1 MIPLRQSTASQIIT
15 LGQFVDATD
24 GFTTEDA
31 LSIAN
36 TDIKLHK
43 WGGTAFTNK
52 NSGGATFIANGVYY
66 ATLDATDTN
75 TIGPMP
81 IYCTMSGARP
91 IRLNTIV
98 LDEPVYDSLYTVGGT
113 DYLPVD
119 VIQIGSSTSAATRQ
133 SQLLQYAMNASTVAV
148 SPTPTTTAF
157 AGGLTGASYPDN
169 CFRNAAIVFTSG
181 SNASLTPR
189 TVSAFTSSSGLF
201 TVSPA
206 LPFAPS
212 SGDTFL
218 IVGVAV

>member
-24 GFTTEDA
+24 GATTEDA
-31 LSIAN
+31 LTIAN

-43 WGGTAFTNK
+43 WGGTTLTNK
-52 NSGGATFIANGVYY
+52 NSGGATFISSGIYY
-66 ATLDATDTN
+66 ATLDATDSN

-81 IYCTMSGARP
+81 IYCTMAGARP

-119 VIQIGSSTSAATRQ
+119 AIQIAGSTTAATNQ
-133 SQLLQYAMNASTVAV
+133 SQLLQFAVNSSTVAV
-148 SPTPTTTAF
+148 SPTPSTTSF

-169 CFRNAAIVFTSG
+169 CFRNAVIVFTSG
-181 SNASLTPR
+181 SNANLTPR
-189 TVSAFTSSSGLF
+189 VVRTFTSSSGLF

-206 LPFAPS
+206 LPFAPTS
-212 SGDTFL
+212 ADTFL

>member
-1 MIPLRQSTASQIIT
+1 MLPLRQSTASQIIT

-24 GFTTEDA
+24 GATTEDA

-43 WGGTAFTNK
+43 WGGTSLTNK
-52 NSGGATFIANGVYY
+52 NSGGATFISSGIYY

-75 TIGPMP
+75 TLGPMP

-91 IRLNTIV
+91 FRLNTIV
-98 LDEPVYDSLYTVGGT
+98 LDEPVYDSLYAVGGT

-119 VIQIGSSTSAATRQ
+119 VLQIGSSTTAATRQ
-133 SQLLQYAMNASTVAV
+133 SQLLQYAANSTTVAV

-181 SNASLTPR
+181 SNAGLTPR

>member
-24 GFTTEDA
+24 GATTEDA

-52 NSGGATFIANGVYY
+52 NSGGATFISNGVYY

-81 IYCTMSGARP
+81 IYCTMAGARP
-91 IRLNTIV
+91 IRLDTIV

-119 VIQIGSSTSAATRQ
+119 VIQIASSTTAATRQ
-133 SQLLQYAMNASTVAV
+133 SQLLLYAMGSTTVAV

-181 SNASLTPR
+181 SNAGLTSR
-189 TVSAFTSSSGLF
+189 VVTAFTSSSGLF

-206 LPFAPS
+206 LPFAPTAA
-212 SGDTFL
+212 DPFL

>member
-1 MIPLRQSTASQIIT
+1 MLPLRQSTASQIIT

-24 GFTTEDA
+24 GATTEDA

-81 IYCTMSGARP
+81 IYCTVSGARP

-119 VIQIGSSTSAATRQ
+119 VTQIGSSTTAATRQ
-133 SQLLQYAMNASTVAV
+133 SQLLQYAANSTTVAV

-181 SNASLTPR
+181 SNAGLTPR

>member
-1 MIPLRQSTASQIIT
+1 MLPLRQSTASQIIT

-24 GFTTEDA
+24 GATTEDA

-43 WGGTAFTNK
+43 WGGTSLTNK
-52 NSGGATFIANGVYY
+52 NSGGATFISSGIYY

-75 TIGPMP
+75 TLGPMP

-91 IRLNTIV
+91 FRLNTIV
-98 LDEPVYDSLYTVGGT
+98 LDEPVYDSLYAVGGT

-119 VIQIGSSTSAATRQ
+119 VLQIGSSTTAATRQ
-133 SQLLQYAMNASTVAV
+133 SQLLQYAANSTTVAV

-181 SNASLTPR
+181 SNAGLTPR
-189 TVSAFTSSSGLF
+189 TVTAFTSSSGLF

-206 LPFAPS
+206 LPFAPTAA
-212 SGDTFL
+212 DPFL